1 VKALTN
7 VLRVVL
13 VGAPTEFDG
22 MTDLEPRLEEK
33 DASRP
38 GQSDGDGN
46 IAFETHYSYDETK
59 LRGPALKRE
68 KDGRYFVY
76 IGWYGTKDGVR
87 TRFRRLKVHLE
98 QVPCLV
104 WDCEVTVAGAG
115 RDGSPA
121 CATATVLRARNVE
134 EYLPKVDG

>member
-1 VKALTN
+1 MKATN

-13 VGAPTEFDG
+13 SGIPSEFDG

-38 GQSDGDGN
+38 GERDGNGN
-46 IAFETHYSYDETK
+46 IAFETRYAYEPK

-76 IGWYGTKDGVR
+76 VGWYGTKDGVR
-87 TRFRRLKVHLE
+87 TRFRRLKVHLD
-98 QVPCLV
+98 QVPYLV
-104 WDCEVTVAGAG
+104 WDCEVVVAGRG
-115 RDGSPA
+115 KDGSPA
-121 CATATVLRARNVE
+121 CATALVLSARNVE
-134 EYLPKVDG
+134 DYLPKLDD